1 MKCTCPGS
9 FDASVLGECDVGAG
23 FVDPVWRVTI
33 AGYGY
38 LGVVVDLAIAEVAD
52 VGLGVVWA
60 WVGFNVPC

>member
-1 MKCTCPGS
+1 MKCTCPSS

-23 FVDPVWRVTI
+23 FVDPMWRVTI

-38 LGVVVDLAIAEVAD
+38 LGVVVDLIIAEVAD

-60 WVGFNVPC
+60 WVSFYGSY

>member
-23 FVDPVWRVTI
+23 FVDPVWRVAI

-38 LGVVVDLAIAEVAD
+38 LGVVVDLAIAEVTD
-52 VGLGVVWA
+52 VDL
-60 WVGFNVPC
+60 